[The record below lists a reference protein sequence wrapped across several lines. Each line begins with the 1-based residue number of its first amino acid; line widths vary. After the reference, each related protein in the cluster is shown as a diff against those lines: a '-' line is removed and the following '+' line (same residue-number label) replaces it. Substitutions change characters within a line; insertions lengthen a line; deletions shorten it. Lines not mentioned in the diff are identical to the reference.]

1 MNKFEIEEKINSLYK
16 EKLDLAKLN
25 YNDRFNK
32 AMQDPTFSS
41 LYTKR
46 AKLITDQ
53 AYGAKN
59 SQEIQ
64 AVSKELLDY
73 INKNNIN
80 LNIYYSCQKCKD
92 TGYINNHECECRK
105 AQRIKLLRENSRLP
119 VLATNITFKSNKIA
133 EMNVI
138 QKNTL
143 SSLYLLCQ
151 NWVNNFSKT
160 KKSLICILGQ
170 VGIGKTTLALSIAN
184 ELLEQEYSV
193 FYATAFDIN
202 NIFVDKKFN
211 KLSDESLYDDA
222 IASDLLIIDD
232 LGVEVSNTIGKEY
245 LFNVIDSRTN
255 NNKKTIICSNL
266 NMEEIESK
274 YDTRIASRLSNKEN
288 TISIGYIIGNDL
300 RK

>member
-64 AVSKELLDY
+64 AVSRDLLDY

-211 KLSDESLYDDA
+211 KLSDESLYNDA

>member
-1 MNKFEIEEKINSLYK
+1 MNKLEIEEKINSLYK
-16 EKLDLAKLN
+16 EKLDLAKFN

-32 AMQDPTFSS
+32 AMQDPTFST

-46 AKLITDQ
+46 AKLITNQ

-59 SQEIQ
+59 SKEIQ
-64 AVSKELLDY
+64 IVSKDLLDY

-80 LNIYYSCQKCKD
+80 LNIYYSCPKCKD
-92 TGYINNHECECRK
+92 TGYLNNHECECKK

-119 VLATNITFKSNKIA
+119 VLASSVTFKSNKIDK
-133 EMNVI
+133 MNVI
-138 QKNTL
+138 QKDTL
-143 SSLYLLCQ
+143 SSLYSVCQ

-170 VGIGKTTLALSIAN
+170 VGIGKTTLAVSIAN
-184 ELLEQEYSV
+184 ELLEKEYSV

-211 KLSDESLYDDA
+211 KLSNESLYDDA
-222 IASDLLIIDD
+222 ISSDLLIIDD

-255 NNKKTIICSNL
+255 NNQKTIICSNL
-266 NMEEIESK
+266 NMEEIELK

>member
-32 AMQDPTFSS
+32 AMQDPTFST

-64 AVSKELLDY
+64 AVSKDLLNY
-73 INKNNIN
+73 ISKNNIN

-119 VLATNITFKSNKIA
+119 VLATNITFKSNKIDK
-133 EMNVI
+133 MNVI

-170 VGIGKTTLALSIAN
+170 VGIGKTTLAISIAN

>member
-46 AKLITDQ
+46 AKLITNQ

-64 AVSKELLDY
+64 AVSKNLLDY

-80 LNIYYSCQKCKD
+80 LNIYYSCPKCKD

-170 VGIGKTTLALSIAN
+170 VGIGKTTLAISIAN

-211 KLSDESLYDDA
+211 KLSDESLYNDA